1 MKIYSTIYK
10 LVFFTALF
18 ITANYCRAQFPGV
31 KAVTDKSEIL
41 IGEQLRLSVEATVV
55 DDFTVGLPQLPD
67 SIAHFEIVEK
77 PKADSIYSEG
87 KLSVIRQDFVLTS
100 FDSGKWVIPA
110 AKITVI
116 PNDKA
121 SAGVF
126 YTDSFPVTVSFS
138 QSDTTA
144 QIKDIKPL
152 REAVIKVNYWYWA
165 AAALGLIVIVALII
179 WWFKSRK
186 RKPAGLLDAK
196 EPPYEEAM
204 KQLKILSRV
213 PLDNPAAIKDFHTQL
228 ADIFRR
234 YISRKSNK
242 LHYDKTTGD
251 ILMMLSRWNLNK
263 LAIAAAASGL
273 RCSDAVKFAKYLPP
287 ENENRECLQSIA
299 DAIDALEKLLT
310 APLNSQ

>member
-10 LVFFTALF
+10 LVFLTALL
-18 ITANYCRAQFPGV
+18 ITAHHCRAQFPGV
-31 KAVTDKSEIL
+31 KAVIDKNEIL

-67 SIAHFEIVEK
+67 SMAHFEIVDK
-77 PKADSIYSEG
+77 PKADSIYNEG
-87 KLSVIRQDFVLTS
+87 KLNVIRQDFILTS

-116 PNDKA
+116 PKDKA

-126 YTDSFPVTVSFS
+126 YTDSFTVTVSFS

-186 RKPAGLLDAK
+186 KKSVGVLEAK

-204 KQLKILSRV
+204 RQLKVLSKTA
-213 PLDNPAAIKDFHTQL
+213 LDSPAAVKDFHTQL

-234 YISRKSNK
+234 YITRKSNK
-242 LHYDKTTGD
+242 LQNDKTTGD

-263 LAIAAAASGL
+263 LGIAAAASGL

-287 ENENRECLQSIA
+287 ESENRESLQSIT
-299 DAIDALEKLLT
+299 DTIDALEKLLT
-310 APLNSQ
+310 APLNSH